1 MSPWQ
6 NFFRSAA
13 ARSPLVD
20 AKHRFLRRIVVLVA
34 AGISMSIFL
43 SFPCAAASRDPNAVD
58 AAIVLAVD
66 TSSSID
72 PTKADSQRQ
81 GHAAALRSREVRA
94 AIEGGA
100 TGCIAI
106 TYVEWA
112 SVGELN
118 TVLPWTK
125 LCNESDLDAAA
136 DTILGRGD
144 NGLERRGRGRTSLSF
159 AIDISAFLLERWPG
173 HANRWIIDLSSNGTN
188 NDGPPVAQSR
198 QAALGRGYIINA
210 IAVSRSEPGITNDLP
225 GYYRQEVIGGPGS
238 FVIAPAGIEDYVV
251 AMRRKLVLEI
261 AGLTPG
267 FIDCASGENP
277 VLVMPISANTK
288 ASCME

>member
-1 MSPWQ
+1 MIRWRDLVRSTVVHSPVDDARRRNRRRMVMSLVAGILTTVVLALPC
-6 NFFRSAA
+6 SAA
-13 ARSPLVD
+13 AS
-20 AKHRFLRRIVVLVA
+20 
-34 AGISMSIFL
+34 
-43 SFPCAAASRDPNAVD
+43 DPEAVD

-72 PTKADSQRQ
+72 PAKADSQRQ
-81 GHAAALRSREVRA
+81 GHAAALRSHEVRA

-125 LCNESDLDAAA
+125 LCNESDLEAAA
-136 DTILGRGD
+136 DVILNRGD
-144 NGLERRGRGRTSLSF
+144 NGLERKGRGRTSLSF

-173 HANRWIIDLSSNGTN
+173 HANRKIIDLSSNGTN
-188 NDGPPVAQSR
+188 NDGPPVARSR
-198 QAALGRGYIINA
+198 QAALEKGYVINA
-210 IAVSRSEPGITNDLP
+210 IAISRSEPGVTRDLP
-225 GYYRQEVIGGPGS
+225 GYYRQELIGGAGS
-238 FVIAPAGIEDYVV
+238 FVIAPDGIEDYVV

-261 AGLTPG
+261 AGLTPR
-267 FIDCASGENP
+267 FTDCVSGQSL
-277 VLVMPISANTK
+277 VLVMPVSSETK
-288 ASCME
+288 AGCLQ